1 MVGLFILPSYKYIH
15 NTFSIS
21 SPNVQWFRVLRH
33 SVLVTM
39 TSVVWALGLSL
50 CGVLR
55 TVLLWEHSDIALTAV
70 VGAIASLGSTK
81 VGTSPT
87 HTHPN
92 ALIWCVG
99 EGSATVCVG
108 NAVITLV

>member
-1 MVGLFILPSYKYIH
+1 MVGVVYIAILQVH
-15 NTFSIS
+15 THTFSIS